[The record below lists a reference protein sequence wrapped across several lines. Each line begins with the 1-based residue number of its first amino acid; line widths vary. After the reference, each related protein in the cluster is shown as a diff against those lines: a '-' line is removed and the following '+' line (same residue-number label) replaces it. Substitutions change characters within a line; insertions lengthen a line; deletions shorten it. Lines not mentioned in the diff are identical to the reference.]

1 MKTKKFTKDP
11 DATLDY
17 SVDWEVWLAGD
28 TIATSQWTVPAGL
41 TKASESNTT
50 TKATAWISGGT
61 VGQVYSIKNSIL
73 TVGGRVNNQSLEITV
88 VEK

>member
-17 SVDWEVWLAGD
+17 TVDWEVWLAGD
-28 TIATSQWTVPAGL
+28 TIATSQWTVPSGL

-50 TKATAWISGGT
+50 TTATAWISGGT
-61 VGQVYSIKNSIL
+61 VGQVYSIKNSI
-73 TVGGRVNNQSLEITV
+73 VSAGGRVNNQSLEITI